1 MSNISEIQ
9 NPQGFAQDFLK
20 HYFASG
26 FGGMQKRDLDT
37 LVFGLLLKH
46 GAFGGSTDAPDVT
59 EISFQLGIS
68 PARVRN
74 LLRDAQLRYLQYD
87 EHEAKVRPVKLWVI
101 RCPSTKKTA
110 LLGEEK
116 NNESS

>member
-9 NPQGFAQDFLK
+9 NPQDFAQDFLK

-37 LVFGLLLKH
+37 LVFGLLLKY
-46 GAFGGSTDAPDVT
+46 GAFGGSVNAPDVT

-68 PARVRN
+68 LACVRS

-87 EHEAKVRPVKLWVI
+87 EHKAKARLVKLLLI
-101 RCPSTKKTA
+101 GCLSTKK
-110 LLGEEK
+110 
-116 NNESS
+116 